1 LLAPRLDFQFAA
13 QFSKV
18 KRFLLGCFALFW
30 LYCWVVFCQPRR
42 GVKFAFEFARFQRFS
57 TQVAIKTIGMS
68 HEMVGKSRITTTASQ
83 SQRMTNEGNEQHQQH
98 KPQRQKKIWLKK
110 SIYKCNREKINQT
123 RSVKVISLNLHE
135 EPKVEHLEMGTDM
148 LNLGDM

>member
-1 LLAPRLDFQFAA
+1 
-13 QFSKV
+13 
-18 KRFLLGCFALFW
+18 
-30 LYCWVVFCQPRR
+30 
-42 GVKFAFEFARFQRFS
+42 
-57 TQVAIKTIGMS
+57 MS

-83 SQRMTNEGNEQHQQH
+83 SQRMTNEGNEQNQQH
-98 KPQRQKKIWLKK
+98 KPQKQKKIWLKK

-123 RSVKVISLNLHE
+123 QSVKVISLNLHE